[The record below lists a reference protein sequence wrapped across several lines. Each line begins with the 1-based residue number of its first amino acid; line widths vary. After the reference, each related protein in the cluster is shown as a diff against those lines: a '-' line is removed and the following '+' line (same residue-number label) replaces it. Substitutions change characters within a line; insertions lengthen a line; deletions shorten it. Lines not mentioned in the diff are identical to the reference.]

1 MTTGQSDLLSV
12 DRHSKKA
19 RRAEKKQKKTNG
31 DDGLLLSGGGER
43 SEKKKKKKR
52 AEEEKTLPA
61 DVLGEYPTD
70 DQNDGSLLSA
80 DDRQKKR
87 KKKKKKSQDDNVAMA
102 YGDRQKN
109 LDPED
114 VRPPAHQHTSK
125 KRKREEKDG
134 EIDKYKGD
142 DGEKRKKKPREDDER
157 LPADRQEKCEDEDV
171 LLPAGAAETADERSY
186 WDLLEE
192 MEEFIPNIKKMDIS
206 RIKMHLH
213 YDLKRFRLFKRQVY
227 VRVCEAVPSFRCLH
241 AGGQAVS
248 SGSRPSGWC
257 LHLPSGSVVC
267 ARVRVLA
274 RSARTHRFHT
284 VPHKSLS
291 VHRGRF
297 TQKENQ
303 QIRDNV
309 ARFLELTGVES
320 AEHLLFPGRFKELEA
335 HIRKLKRRHC
345 FMEAIAEGIPRTCQ
359 KVLTRAL
366 KIDHMNHRGQFS
378 EEELAQ
384 LVKLQKLHGNHWRT
398 IAKKMD
404 RSAFA
409 LQKRFV
415 NIASG
420 RGAWTSE
427 EEDRL
432 KEAVRAHLEAAAAGS
447 PSPSEGGLP
456 ELRRLCAGLPW
467 TEISRRVATR
477 SWTQCRIKWF
487 SILKRGLAPKNSR
500 NKLRVLETRI
510 SLIKTLYASNV
521 EEARDVDWEMV
532 ASTVGGVT
540 PLQVQKLF
548 RTLKVCYVPDWSQRS
563 YGEIIDFLREHV
575 KPRLREE
582 RRRYRRRRGRVEEE
596 RPASPDAALSAIFAS
611 EDGEFA
617 EVDNTRTG
625 GRRRA
630 GSAGGTEPWMAENE
644 LKQ

>member
-213 YDLKRFRLFKRQVY
+213 YDLKRFRLFKRQ
-227 VRVCEAVPSFRCLH
+227 
-241 AGGQAVS
+241 G
-248 SGSRPSGWC
+248 
-257 LHLPSGSVVC
+257 
-267 ARVRVLA
+267 
-274 RSARTHRFHT
+274 
-284 VPHKSLS
+284 LS